1 MGIDDLF
8 GRTADGFRWNPPP
21 SPTDVARRGSGT
33 HLVILLEIMRATGT
47 APRLF
52 AEMPLQSRTVL
63 ARVTRL
69 RTPVKKPAATF
80 HPHFKTY

>member
-1 MGIDDLF
+1 MGIHDLF
-8 GRTADGFRWNPPP
+8 GRSADGIRWNTGP

-33 HLVILLEIMRATGT
+33 HAVILLEIMRAPGT
-47 APRLF
+47 AARLF

-69 RTPVKKPAATF
+69 RAR
-80 HPHFKTY
+80 